1 MNGEGPI
8 NLGPYLRRVWQYL
21 IAIAVFALADGVLSQ
36 VNTSWALVLQGVAIV
51 LMLAALGGLIWA
63 ARRK

>member
-8 NLGPYLRRVWQYL
+8 PMGPYLRRVWQYL
-21 IAIAVFALADGVLSQ
+21 IAIAVLALADGVLSQ
-36 VNTSWALVLQGVAIV
+36 INTSWALVLQGVAIV
-51 LMLAALGGLIWA
+51 LMLATLGGLIWA

>member
-1 MNGEGPI
+1 MSGDGPAS
-8 NLGPYLRRVWQYL
+8 LGPYLRRVWRYL

-36 VNTSWALVLQGVAIV
+36 VNTAWALVLQGVAIV

>member
-8 NLGPYLRRVWQYL
+8 HLGPYLRRVWQYL

-51 LMLAALGGLIWA
+51 LMLAALGGLIWS